1 MGAVRLIIY
10 GKAFTGMYGPIC
22 EKIREMGRPLSQID
36 RADTFPGNHSLGTVI
51 EQTIR
56 TSSGSGFVPKP
67 SRDRNV
73 RRRGGLPC
81 VRGGYG

>member
-1 MGAVRLIIY
+1 MGAVRLIIHC
-10 GKAFTGMYGPIC
+10 KAFTGMFGPIC
-22 EKIREMGRPLSQID
+22 EKVGEMGPSLSQID

-56 TSSGSGFVPKP
+56 TSSGSGFLPKL
-67 SRDRNV
+67 SRGRNV